1 MQSHLEDP
9 EPELLL
15 LWCGVLLPEPG
26 LEVVELLPAAGGC
39 SGQPQGEEQDQGAG
53 HHHAAVVVV
62 GLPAA
67 GGQEDGS
74 CLISGCFYNLRS

>member
-1 MQSHLEDP
+1 MLRFEACP
-9 EPELLL
+9 
-15 LWCGVLLPEPG
+15 
-26 LEVVELLPAAGGC
+26 PAQHEEQHG
-39 SGQPQGEEQDQGAG
+39 QGEEQDQGAG

-74 CLISGCFYNLRS
+74 CLISDVFITFAADRRQSTHTS